1 MFALQPLGQAE
12 HSRKDARLLPPSPVQ
27 RSKQL
32 VGSRRL
38 RLAVVVSHQAG
49 HHVLGPTAKSRDF
62 RVAHKI
68 FTVAVVRLS
77 VHEMPGIV
85 KRGGSLQNGAQFN
98 LHPMVGPKLVKQAHG
113 QAPNL
118 FAVL

>member
-1 MFALQPLGQAE
+1 MSGHEASEVSIEQINE
-12 HSRKDARLLPPSPVQ
+12 

-32 VGSRRL
+32 VGSGRL

-49 HHVLGPTAKSRDF
+49 HHVLGPTAKSPDL

-68 FTVAVVRLS
+68 FAVTVVRLS

-85 KRGGSLQNGAQFN
+85 ERGGGLQNGAQFN
-98 LHPMVGPKLVKQAHG
+98 IHPVVGPKLVKQARG